1 VVLNS
6 LGRGWGQKDDRV
18 STELHI
24 AVVEDDEFFRM
35 ALVVSLT
42 SLGYGARGFASAEH
56 FIAEDGDRSCDC
68 VITDI
73 HMPNVSGFD
82 LKQLLTSR
90 GSTKPVIMITAQAEP
105 ALETRA
111 MAFGAICLLRKP
123 FDDDV
128 LIDVIERALEI

>member
-1 VVLNS
+1 
-6 LGRGWGQKDDRV
+6 V

-24 AVVEDDEFFRM
+24 AVVEDDESFRM

-42 SLGYGARGFASAEH
+42 SLGYGARGFASAEQ

-73 HMPNVSGFD
+73 HMPTMSGFD

-111 MAFGAICLLRKP
+111 MAYGAICLLRKP

-128 LIDVIERALEI
+128 LIDVIESALEI